1 MIDEVVEYFKKF
13 TLIKLDNDETLFTD
27 DFVDEYI
34 EDLAFEEKDIES
46 LAEYFQVMQCLSS
59 IASRMRIATEE
70 ILALKIFDAEVERL
84 EEE

>member
-13 TLIKLDNDETLFTD
+13 TLIRLDNDETLFTD

-46 LAEYFQVMQCLSS
+46 LAEYLQVLQSLSS
-59 IASRMRIATEE
+59 IASRMRVATED

>member
-46 LAEYFQVMQCLSS
+46 LAEYLQVM
-59 IASRMRIATEE
+59 
-70 ILALKIFDAEVERL
+70 
-84 EEE
+84 